1 MQTLSSEHNRT
12 FAFGKT
18 IMRSLRNLVL
28 FSFDHQSSISGDFFC
43 LQFTNPT
50 PSTTQF
56 FSILMFN
63 PRSNCN
69 ATRSYF

>member
-1 MQTLSSEHNRT
+1 MQTLSFEHNRT

-18 IMRSLRNLVL
+18 IMRSLHNLAL

-50 PSTTQF
+50 PSTIQSL
-56 FSILMFN
+56 SILMTN
-63 PRSNCN
+63 SRSNCN